1 LVYEDDDESEEEVSK
16 GKFVK
21 WEVLDELFSQLTL
34 ADAGNLERMFVV
46 QIAIEEGWQMA
57 KEVSLYQ
64 SGIGFKLRRFNQF
77 VSLALHFREICEPI
91 LSESC

>member
-1 LVYEDDDESEEEVSK
+1 LVYEDEDESDEEVTR

-64 SGIGFKLRRFNQF
+64 SGILFQIVEVRSIC
-77 VSLALHFREICEPI
+77 SLCVAF
-91 LSESC
+91 